1 MWKLIIRLAEFWL
14 VVGSALSQN
23 HFCILSVNVPTWY
36 SRTNSYQDILSEAT
50 KRSALDLGSD
60 NIPLK
65 QKKKMDRFDGM
76 PEEEVAKKFLPDH
89 LGPNM
94 DILIVSFC
102 ISVTHS
108 DLYFMLCSRKAYI
121 I

>member
-1 MWKLIIRLAEFWL
+1 M
-14 VVGSALSQN
+14 
-23 HFCILSVNVPTWY
+23 T
-36 SRTNSYQDILSEAT
+36 EAP
-50 KRSALDLGSD
+50 KRPALDLGSD

-65 QKKKMDRFDGM
+65 QKKKIDRFDGM

-102 ISVTHS
+102 QFVGCS
-108 DLYFMLCSRKAYI
+108 DLHYAPEKLILFVVSSVLRMCF
-121 I
+121 